1 MSQVLEMENPSS
13 ATTRANLAW
22 IIQLLRRCRQ
32 ALSGTQSVKVACT
45 VLVTIGF
52 FYLMNIHQFL
62 PREGIPFHSG
72 TGINSEISQ
81 VVQNSTSLEEIA
93 RRGYDNLFP
102 KKGIVMKIPKC
113 NCSKL
118 IPHPRKY
125 DDGKN
130 DFHARPIKL
139 KDTMCEGNIFVRGA
153 GQNIVAFTFYE
164 PPINVSFKL

>member
-1 MSQVLEMENPSS
+1 MSQVLIMENPSS
-13 ATTRANLAW
+13 TTTRANVAW

-32 ALSGTQSVKVACT
+32 TLSGTQSIKVACT
-45 VLVTIGF
+45 ILVTIGF
-52 FYLMNIHQFL
+52 FYLMNIHEFL
-62 PREGIPFHSG
+62 PQRNTPSHSD
-72 TGINSEISQ
+72 TGIYSEISQ
-81 VVQNSTSLEEIA
+81 AVQNSTSLEEIA
-93 RRGYDNLFP
+93 SRGYDNLFP
-102 KKGIVMKIPKC
+102 KKGIVMEIPKC

-118 IPHPRKY
+118 IPHARKY

>member
-1 MSQVLEMENPSS
+1 MSQVLIMENPSS
-13 ATTRANLAW
+13 TTTRANLAW

-32 ALSGTQSVKVACT
+32 ALSGTQSIKVAAT
-45 VLVTIGF
+45 ILVTIGF
-52 FYLMNIHQFL
+52 FYLMNIHEYL
-62 PREGIPFHSG
+62 PQKNVPFHSG
-72 TGINSEISQ
+72 EGIYSEISRA
-81 VVQNSTSLEEIA
+81 VQNSTSLEEIA